1 MKGATVTDPMK
12 ARTVLTVCVH
22 GPS

>member
-1 MKGATVTDPMK
+1 MKGATVTDPVK